1 MEFVQTIVTI
11 IIILL
16 IFWMADSQRKSQN
29 KKIKEMQGNLNV
41 DDEIVTY
48 SGLSG
53 KIVKVLKDKVVV
65 KINPSE
71 VEMAIEKW
79 AIAGKEEN
87 TNSKNKEK
95 TDKE

>member
-1 MEFVQTIVTI
+1 MELVQTIVTI

-29 KKIKEMQGNLNV
+29 KKIKEMQENLNV
-41 DDEIVTY
+41 DDEIITY

-53 KIVKVLKDKVVV
+53 KVVKILEDKVIV

-71 VEMAIEKW
+71 VEISIEKW
-79 AIAGKEEN
+79 AIAGKVEN
-87 TNSKNKEK
+87 TNSQKKEK
-95 TDKE
+95 NEKK